1 MAKSWHLMP
10 LQLAQADELG
20 RRLRISP
27 IVAQLLL
34 NRGLAEPAQIEH
46 FLTIPFKD
54 LLDPEGLPGAVAAA
68 DRLLAAASDREP
80 ICVYG
85 DYDADGLTGTA
96 ILVELL
102 GRLGALVDYYI
113 PHRLDEGYG
122 LNSAALRNL
131 AAAGTKI
138 IVTVD
143 CGIANVDEAEEA
155 RGLGLDLIV
164 TDHHEPRRSLPNA
177 SIIIHPRI
185 PCGAYPFGDLSGSGV
200 AFKLAWAICQ
210 RASGSRRV
218 TPDFREFLLDSVTL
232 AALGMIADCVPLHNE
247 NRIIVSHGLA
257 RLARTKNLG
266 LRALLAVSGMSDK
279 SDIRASDVG
288 FGLAPR
294 LNAAGRLGCARL
306 VVELMTMRSWNE
318 ALELAAVLDRHNRM
332 RQQIERTI
340 LEEAL
345 SMIEEGALHRDAALV
360 LANPGWHAGVI
371 GIVAG
376 RLLEQFGK
384 PALLIAVS
392 EVRNVG
398 QGSGRST
405 HALALHTAMEACSEH
420 LLSHGGHAAAAGF
433 RVLPSRIDD
442 FRRRFLEYATA
453 QSSSLDLGPILTIDA
468 EVPLSSITSG
478 LIDSLARLEPH
489 GAGNPRPRFLTGP
502 VQVVGEPRLVGRDLR
517 HLRLRV
523 RQNGTILPAIAFG
536 MATRTDELMSAGGE
550 CCLVFTPSINEWQGF
565 RHVQLEIAD
574 FQPGDCAHLGPQLA
588 AGNWAR

>member
-10 LQLAQADELG
+10 LQQTQAHELG

-27 IVAQLLL
+27 IIAQLLI
-34 NRGLAEPAQIEH
+34 NRGMADPEQIEH
-46 FLTIPFKD
+46 FLTIPFRD
-54 LLDPEGLPGAVAAA
+54 LLDPEQLPGAMAAA
-68 DRLLAAASDREP
+68 DRLLAAVNAREP
-80 ICVYG
+80 ICIYG
-85 DYDADGLTGTA
+85 DYDADGLTGTV

-102 GRLGALVDYYI
+102 RRVGACVDYYI

-122 LNSAALRNL
+122 LNSAALRSL
-131 AAAGTKI
+131 ATAGTKI

-143 CGIANVDEAEEA
+143 CGIASLQEAEEA
-155 RGLGLDLIV
+155 HGLGLELIIS
-164 TDHHEPRRSLPNA
+164 DHHEPRQTLPAA

-185 PCGAYPFGDLSGSGV
+185 PAGAYPFGDLSGSGV

-247 NRIIVSHGLA
+247 NRIIVRHGLA
-257 RLARTKNLG
+257 RLSCTKNVG
-266 LRALLAVSGMSDK
+266 LRALLAVSGMSEK
-279 SDIRASDVG
+279 SEILASDVS

-306 VVELMTMRSWNE
+306 VVELLTMRTWNE
-318 ALELAAVLDRHNRM
+318 AIELAAVLDRHNRM
-332 RQQIERTI
+332 RQHIERTI
-340 LEEAL
+340 LDEAL
-345 SMIEEGALHRDAALV
+345 AMIEEQGLRQHAALV
-360 LANPGWHAGVI
+360 LADPGWHAGII

-376 RLLEQFGK
+376 RLLDRFGK
-384 PALLIAVS
+384 PSLLIAIS
-392 EVRNVG
+392 EARNVG

-405 HALALHTAMEACSEH
+405 NGLALHAAMEACSEH

-433 RVLPSRIDD
+433 RVLPERIDA
-442 FRRRFLEYATA
+442 FRQCFLEYVA
-453 QSSSLDLGPILTIDA
+453 QSSSIGSGPVLSIDV
-468 EVPLSSITSG
+468 EVPLSSITSN
-478 LIDSLARLEPH
+478 LLDIMARLEPH

-502 VQVVGEPRLVGRDLR
+502 VQIVGEPRLVGRDHR

-536 MATRTDELMSAGGE
+536 MADRTGELMSAGGE

-565 RHVQLEIAD
+565 RHVQLEITD
-574 FQPGDCAHLGPQLA
+574 FQPGARAHLGPQLA
-588 AGNWAR
+588 DACLVR